1 MKALED
7 ENFKCMGQKS
17 GIAPIDTNSAGL
29 ARGKAVQFWFA
40 EGCW

>member
-17 GIAPIDTNSAGL
+17 DIAPIDTNIACL
-29 ARGKAVQFWFA
+29 ACERAVQFRFA